1 MQRLSGL
8 DASFLYFET
17 RSQLLHVCGLIVL
30 DVSGMEGGYSFEA
43 MRTELRRRITAMPPF
58 RRKLHDSLLNVD
70 HPVWVEAEDFDIDHH
85 LHLSLIHI

>member
-30 DVSGMEGGYSFEA
+30 DVSEMPDGYSFGA
-43 MRTELRRRITAMPPF
+43 LRDELSRRITAMPPF

-70 HPVWVEAEDFDIDHH
+70 HPVWVEDEDFD
-85 LHLSLIHI
+85 LSLIHI